1 MQLCLNSLKKYLA
14 FKLLF
19 NSKTFKLNYF
29 LIDLPYRF
37 ILKISNSLAL
47 ILWIILWFGVS
58 TMNFREDIVQKVC
71 AIQYIV
77 HFFTF
82 WCTGAT
88 NDSIELNVPL
98 HPGTKVMYTWRFGTG
113 DVMHST
119 DRVANY
125 TWTEAGVY
133 TIKLTAE
140 NKVSNVQVTVS
151 FIIVVK
157 SNVKNYTWIERGWSS
172 EQI

>member
-1 MQLCLNSLKKYLA
+1 
-14 FKLLF
+14 
-19 NSKTFKLNYF
+19 
-29 LIDLPYRF
+29 
-37 ILKISNSLAL
+37 
-47 ILWIILWFGVS
+47 
-58 TMNFREDIVQKVC
+58 
-71 AIQYIV
+71 
-77 HFFTF
+77 
-82 WCTGAT
+82 
-88 NDSIELNVPL
+88 
-98 HPGTKVMYTWRFGTG
+98 
-113 DVMHST
+113 MHST

-157 SNVKNYTWIERGWSS
+157 SNVKNYTCIERGWSS